1 MRRKVQGNSKSFKRI
16 AAVLLSLLL
25 LASLVGCTDEKG
37 MQELEELVGENL
49 QESTTQNTTHY
60 VQNYEIAVVF
70 DNSGSK

>member
-37 MQELEELVGENL
+37 MQELEELVGEIYD
-49 QESTTQNTTHY
+49 EHD
-60 VQNYEIAVVF
+60 EIEEMRDLWQSQIKTLKRVI
-70 DNSGSK
+70 GC